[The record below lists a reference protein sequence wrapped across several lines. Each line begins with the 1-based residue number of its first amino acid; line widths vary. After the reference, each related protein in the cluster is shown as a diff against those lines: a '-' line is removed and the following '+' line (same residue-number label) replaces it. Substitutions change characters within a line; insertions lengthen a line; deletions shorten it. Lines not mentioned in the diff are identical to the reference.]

1 MIALK
6 SRTTSHDILKADD
19 EIELKIKRDLPW
31 KVKFDLDS
39 MSHQPGVWQLYAL
52 PISFPRPFKIKLV
65 HCHTHYGGLC
75 PVALKTDWRMRYTLS
90 RTTATLPADDS

>member
-1 MIALK
+1 M
-6 SRTTSHDILKADD
+6 
-19 EIELKIKRDLPW
+19 
-31 KVKFDLDS
+31 KFDLDS

-75 PVALKTDWRMRYTLS
+75 LVALKTDWRMRYTLS
-90 RTTATLPADDS
+90 RTTTTLPADDS